1 MTKRSIH
8 FLLFTLALL
17 SPTALANAVEIAPGR
32 ITNPGGLQRFQGA
45 AYNSQDDEYML
56 IYEGSNIPR
65 VRQLGVD
72 GTFLAPVVLLDS
84 DIGVANVGIVY
95 NPNANEYGR
104 YLTNLGVP
112 IGNRFVVGTGGAF
125 GTAAYSITSDRYL
138 VAWRK
143 GPSPIQVK
151 FAFIDGDS
159 GSGNPIIERDQLAN
173 GDNAHTAWGSQ
184 TDQFM
189 VVYSREAGTLKE
201 ETFAKL
207 MERGRLRA

>member
-95 NPNANEYGR
+95 NPNANEYLAIYRSDTTIYGR

-173 GDNAHTAWGSQ
+173 GDNAHTA
-184 TDQFM
+184 
-189 VVYSREAGTLKE
+189 
-201 ETFAKL
+201 
-207 MERGRLRA
+207 